1 MKRCSRGFLMVENRK
16 TGEVKPFFIKVRE
29 EDIIWKDQVA
39 TRDDIVE
46 TNIINSWLCETHSY
60 LKRIILKRRLALP
73 ELQYVGTRKV
83 TSTVTLPKKIKAETS
98 VIHVIKESSEN
109 RILENSIVEGQM
121 ISVDDD
127 GLSNTMRIVLASPNG
142 EFTNANVS
150 SLSCFVNIVID
161 GFYE

>member
-121 ISVDDD
+121 INVDSD
-127 GLSNTMRIVLASPNG
+127 GLSNTMKIVLASPNG
-142 EFTNANVS
+142 EFTNVNVS